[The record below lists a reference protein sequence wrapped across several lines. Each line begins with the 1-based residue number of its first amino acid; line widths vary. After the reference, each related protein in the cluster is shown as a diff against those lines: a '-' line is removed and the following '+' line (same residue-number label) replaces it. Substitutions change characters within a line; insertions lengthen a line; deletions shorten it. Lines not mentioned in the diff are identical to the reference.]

1 MMEEKKP
8 TKIAL
13 FQKAPVIKKGDG
25 KIQVGL
31 FVSPTGTDD
40 CAYCPLSPHSSLLPI
55 LLHSAPIDPY
65 CPTLPLLIHSAPLI
79 LTAHTDPLCPY
90 CSTLPH

>member
-1 MMEEKKP
+1 MMEEKQK

-25 KIQVGL
+25 KIPVGL

-40 CAYCPLSPHSSLLPI
+40 CAYCPLSPHS
-55 LLHSAPIDPY
+55 
-65 CPTLPLLIHSAPLI
+65 APLI
-79 LTAHTDPLCPY
+79 LIAHTAPLCPY
-90 CSTLPH
+90 

>member
-1 MMEEKKP
+1 MMEEKPK

-40 CAYCPLSPHSSLLPI
+40 CTYCPLSPHSSLLPI
-55 LLHSAPIDPY
+55 LLHSVPTDPY
-65 CPTLPLLIHSAPLI
+65 CPTLPH
-79 LTAHTDPLCPY
+79 
-90 CSTLPH
+90 

>member
-1 MMEEKKP
+1 MMEEKPK

-55 LLHSAPIDPY
+55 LLHSVPTDPY
-65 CPTLPLLIHSAPLI
+65 CPTLPH
-79 LTAHTDPLCPY
+79 
-90 CSTLPH
+90 